1 MFFDSK
7 QFQVMTGSLQ
17 ALSMQQQM
25 IEPSPAATP
34 FQAMAARVETPI
46 AGFCAPQHR
55 PFTAATPMRMPV
67 NEPGPRATATASTSA
82 SFVSVFFK
90 RSSTMGSS
98 VRLCVSPE
106 HWVYCPRSSPSR
118 QSAAEAA
125 FAEDSSPSISMG
137 FSPPLS

>member
-1 MFFDSK
+1 
-7 QFQVMTGSLQ
+7 
-17 ALSMQQQM
+17 MQQQM